1 METSGIRILVVDDF
15 ELFRRFIPAALSNHP
30 KLHIVAEVSD
40 GLAAFQKAAEL
51 RPDLIRLDIG
61 LPKLN
66 GIEAARRIRELSP
79 SPKILFVSQQ
89 SSLDLVQA
97 ALDTGATGY
106 VLKQD
111 AGSQLLT
118 AVNAVLDGQTF
129 VSRSFADRG
138 SLYFRGSQSQDD
150 IGASGLMRALT
161 VELNDSDDFHILLE
175 EVLDTASSSTQ
186 ADLWKHPVA

>member
-1 METSGIRILVVDDF
+1 
-15 ELFRRFIPAALSNHP
+15 
-30 KLHIVAEVSD
+30 LHIVAEVSD

-79 SPKILFVSQQ
+79 SSKILFVSQQ

>member
-1 METSGIRILVVDDF
+1 
-15 ELFRRFIPAALSNHP
+15 
-30 KLHIVAEVSD
+30 LHIVAEVSD

>member
-66 GIEAARRIRELSP
+66 GIEAARQIRQRSP
-79 SPKILFVSQQ
+79 KSKILFVSQA
-89 SSLDLVQA
+89 SSGDIVQG
-97 ALDTGATGY
+97 ALSTGAAGY
-106 VLKQD
+106 K
-111 AGSQLLT
+111 AERCNS
-118 AVNAVLDGQTF
+118 
-129 VSRSFADRG
+129 
-138 SLYFRGSQSQDD
+138 
-150 IGASGLMRALT
+150 
-161 VELNDSDDFHILLE
+161 
-175 EVLDTASSSTQ
+175 
-186 ADLWKHPVA
+186 